1 MCDNSLGE
9 REKKKTRVIGLEN
22 IHVAQKEK
30 EMPKKKPVRELIRE
44 I

>member
-9 REKKKTRVIGLEN
+9 RKKKTRVIGLEN

-30 EMPKKKPVRELIRE
+30 EMPKKKPVHELIRE